1 MAEKKK
7 TAKKSSASAKSS
19 AKATAAKKST
29 AKKAPAAKAPAAKGS
44 AKAPAKA
51 TATKVTTKATSA
63 KSTATVSAGEFA
75 TSSGALLKLGALK
88 PAKGSWPKRQRIGRG
103 HGSGMVK
110 TGGEGGKGQTVRSG
124 GGKGPA
130 FEGGQT
136 PWARRLPHKRGY
148 SQKARDI
155 GHFRSRYA
163 VVNLH
168 QLAAWDASVEVS
180 PESLKERG
188 LLSSTLDGVKILG
201 GSKSGKALPQGLK
214 FRDVVFSASALEA
227 LKAAGALLPE
237 PVVENT

>member
-1 MAEKKK
+1 MAEKKT

-19 AKATAAKKST
+19 TKATAAKKSPAKKATAPKAT
-29 AKKAPAAKAPAAKGS
+29 AKKVT
-44 AKAPAKA
+44 PAKA
-51 TATKVTTKATSA
+51 TVA
-63 KSTATVSAGEFA
+63 KSTATVSAGAFA

-168 QLAAWDASVEVS
+168 QLSCVGSQRRSLARIAQRAWPA
-180 PESLKERG
+180 
-188 LLSSTLDGVKILG
+188 
-201 GSKSGKALPQGLK
+201 
-214 FRDVVFSASALEA
+214 
-227 LKAAGALLPE
+227 
-237 PVVENT
+237 

>member
-1 MAEKKK
+1 MAEKKSTTKK
-7 TAKKSSASAKSS
+7 TSASAKSS
-19 AKATAAKKST
+19 TKAAAKKST
-29 AKKAPAAKAPAAKGS
+29 
-44 AKAPAKA
+44 
-51 TATKVTTKATSA
+51 TSA
-63 KSTATVSAGEFA
+63 APIAA
-75 TSSGALLKLGALK
+75 ASGALLKLGGLK

-155 GHFRSRYA
+155 GHFRSKYA

-168 QLAAWDASVEVS
+168 QLASWDTSVEIS
-180 PESLKERG
+180 PESLKEKG
-188 LLSSTLDGVKILG
+188 VLSNTFDGVKILG
-201 GSKSGKALPQGLK
+201 GGKTGKALPAGLK

-227 LKAAGALLPE
+227 LKAAGATLPDTAQTE
-237 PVVENT
+237 G

>member
-1 MAEKKK
+1 MAEAK
-7 TAKKSSASAKSS
+7 AKKSSASAKSS
-19 AKATAAKKST
+19 TKAAAAKSNVSGAPIATA
-29 AKKAPAAKAPAAKGS
+29 
-44 AKAPAKA
+44 
-51 TATKVTTKATSA
+51 
-63 KSTATVSAGEFA
+63 
-75 TSSGALLKLGALK
+75 SGAILKLGALK

-163 VVNLH
+163 VINLH
-168 QLAAWDASVEVS
+168 RLSDWDVSIEVS
-180 PESLKERG
+180 PETLKAQGYLKSLE
-188 LLSSTLDGVKILG
+188 DGVKILG
-201 GSKSGKALPQGLK
+201 GSQAGKALPQGLK

-227 LKAAGALLPE
+227 LKAAGATIPQTDQG
-237 PVVENT
+237 ENA